1 VRPENAPEE
10 HSSPIQPL
18 RAIVLVMRIV
28 RHTEQE
34 LVVKDGSPIASALL
48 CIGCGIVFFA
58 SPTSG
63 WWHLESYIAIF
74 LVILSPPMRGKITV
88 FDLAAGVV
96 RWKDRRIFKSTSG
109 SLAISEV
116 KGIGMARIV
125 GDRSSAPYRL
135 AILTSQDPI
144 PLEFSEYPLLDRH
157 RQIRE
162 TIQRFLN
169 IDPATSPVF
178 EPDSVDDAPI
188 RALIREGRK
197 IEAIRLVIKT
207 NHVGVREAKDRV
219 DALTSK
225 MDATL

>member
-1 VRPENAPEE
+1 
-10 HSSPIQPL
+10 
-18 RAIVLVMRIV
+18 MRIA

-34 LVVKDGSPIASALL
+34 LVVKDGFPIASALL
-48 CIGCGIVFFA
+48 CIGCAIVFLA

-63 WWHLESYIAIF
+63 WWHLASYIAIC
-74 LVILSPPMRGKITV
+74 LAILSPPIRSKTTV

-96 RWKDRRIFKSTSG
+96 RWKDHRILKFTSG
-109 SLAISEV
+109 SLPISEV

-125 GDRSSAPYRL
+125 GDRSSASYRL

-144 PLEFSEYPLLDRH
+144 PLEFSEYTVLNRH
-157 RQIRE
+157 LEIRE

-169 IDPATSPVF
+169 IDPAAAPSF

-197 IEAIRLVIKT
+197 IEAIKLVRKT
-207 NHVGVREAKDRV
+207 THVGIREAKDRV